1 MRCSLGSIP
10 LYSGRDPSLVY
21 IQPSAFS
28 SLVNPD
34 GSNIRLRQHLKFRPF
49 WLTRRC
55 CLQMFES
62 PKSIRRRKWP
72 VGMVTISISCYQQSL
87 SVYNFGAKGRHC
99 PPLCCSSQVQRERNR
114 KRSIKNVEGNWG
126 SREEAERVGCGRTRK
141 KQEKAKA
148 VKVSKY
154 KIKCVCSS
162 LMGFLFFLAL
172 PCCSL
177 ESFKEKQCNFKYH
190 AFFWSSPLINI
201 LRWSRQERELMSWL
215 TESTILEVEV

>member
-49 WLTRRC
+49 WLARRC
-55 CLQMFES
+55 RLQILES
-62 PKSIRRRKWP
+62 PKGIRSRKWP
-72 VGMVTISISCYQQSL
+72 VGTMTISISCYQRSL
-87 SVYNFGAKGRHC
+87 SVHNFGTKERHV
-99 PPLCCSSQVQRERNR
+99 LLSADSSQVQRERNR
-114 KRSIKNVEGNWG
+114 KRSFKKVEGNWG
-126 SREEAERVGCGRTRK
+126 SREEAERVGCGRTKK

-154 KIKCVCSS
+154 KIKRVCSS
-162 LMGFLFFLAL
+162 LTGFLFFLAL

-215 TESTILEVEV
+215 IESTILEVEV